1 MKEEE
6 TLINVDKISKSFDSY
21 EAVSEMNLTVK
32 KGSIYGLLGS
42 NGAGKTTLLKM
53 LVGIYKQDSGTIK
66 IKNEAIYENLALKQV
81 VVFIPDALYF
91 LPQSTIKSMADFYS
105 HFYAN
110 WNQERFE
117 KLQQVF
123 EMKPTQ
129 KIQRLSKGM
138 QRQVSF
144 WLALSCMPEVLI
156 LDEPLDG
163 LDPVMRQKIKN
174 LLFQEVAER
183 EMTIMISSHN
193 LREIEDI
200 CDHVGIMHKG
210 KLIVEKDLDDL
221 KADTHKIQIAF
232 SEKENE
238 KSFTQGLKI
247 LHTEKRGSV
256 YVYIVKGNVESI
268 KRVAKS
274 VNPLIFDLL
283 PLTLEE
289 IFVYEMGGVGYEI
302 ENVLL

>member
-1 MKEEE
+1 M
-6 TLINVDKISKSFDSY
+6 INVDKISKSFDSY

-66 IKNEAIYENLALKQV
+66 IKNEAIYENLPLKQV

-232 SEKENE
+232 SDKENE
-238 KSFTQGLKI
+238 KLFTQDLKI